1 MTNKL
6 TDEQIKAAELKKAEK
21 NTKIKERLLGYKMR
35 ELQADDI
42 FKIIE
47 IVNILNVAD
56 LVTEFLKQQD
66 AAKIKSQKMQGLSV
80 IASQSDDNKKES
92 LTDQIKTIQ
101 QDISSQSFEYVSKAA
116 KFVLV
121 HSSEIKTELNG
132 LLADLTGKTTEEFFT
147 CKGFFRQAGITRSV
161 RVALLIQNHG
171 GMHKLRDT
179 LFKRYSDVSFLL
191 STIKWRDVPDFLI
204 TMFEEQSNDE
214 LWRIYLSNPLREDT
228 FNDFKQKILESNRP
242 KEQVEQ
248 EAQTAARHALDM
260 LDSVGGDSFGI

>member
-101 QDISSQSFEYVSKAA
+101 QDISSQSFEYVSKAV

-121 HSSEIKTELNG
+121 HSAEIKTELNV
-132 LLADLTGKTTEEFFT
+132 LLADLTGKTPEEIGKTNIVTYSLLVKDFFV
-147 CKGFFRQAGITRSV
+147 KPE
-161 RVALLIQNHG
+161 
-171 GMHKLRDT
+171 LREV
-179 LFKRYSDVSFLL
+179 FELL
-191 STIKWRDVPDFLI
+191 S
-204 TMFEEQSNDE
+204 
-214 LWRIYLSNPLREDT
+214 
-228 FNDFKQKILESNRP
+228 
-242 KEQVEQ
+242 
-248 EAQTAARHALDM
+248 
-260 LDSVGGDSFGI
+260 